1 MEEKLSYLE
10 KIENKQKI
18 ISNILINILKIND
31 CDKKIAE
38 IKSEEEKFEMEINNF
53 EDLEIWEIKFAESVN
68 NLEKEKTE
76 LEKIIN
82 NLKEELIIMGIAVP
96 NNEEYEIEN
105 GLLDMKRDVNLK
117 LVFYLADDENK
128 IRQVFYLYYLI

>member
-1 MEEKLSYLE
+1 MEKNLSYLE

-18 ISNILINILKIND
+18 ISNILINILKINY

-38 IKSEEEKFEMEINNF
+38 IKSEKEKFEIEINNF
-53 EDLEIWEIKFAESVN
+53 EDLEICEIKFAEPVN

-82 NLKEELIIMGIAVP
+82 NLKEELIVMGIPVP
-96 NNEEYEIEN
+96 QNEGYEIMN
-105 GLLDMKRDVNLK
+105 GLLKMKRDVNLK
-117 LVFYLADDENK
+117 LVFYLSDDDDK
-128 IRQVFYLYYLI
+128 IRQVFVIIIF